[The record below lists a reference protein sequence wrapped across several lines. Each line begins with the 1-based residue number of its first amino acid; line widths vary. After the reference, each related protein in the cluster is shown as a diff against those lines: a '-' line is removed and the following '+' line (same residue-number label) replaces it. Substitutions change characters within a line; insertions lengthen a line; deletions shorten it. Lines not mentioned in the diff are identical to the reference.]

1 MSFASEFKEFAVKGN
16 VVDLAVGVIIGAAF
30 GKIVESFVADII
42 MPIIGRFTG
51 GIDFTNMFVALTAI
65 PPGIPATLEA
75 VRKAGVPVIAYG
87 NFINIIFNFVILA
100 LVVFLMVKQINRLR
114 RNSPKPPPAEDVL
127 LLREIRDNL
136 SRRSEREGRRRRL
149 QSAVSRPVSR
159 MRKLWLV
166 FAQAVTLTLAVLF
179 VVSLV
184 KPDWLAWRAQ
194 VVEVREAAPA
204 AGQPAIAQPV
214 SPLRGPLSFADAA
227 KKAIPSVVN
236 ISATRQVR
244 RRNPLLED
252 PAFQRFFGERFQLPP
267 ETQLSLG
274 SGVIVSRDGY
284 ILTND
289 HVVEGVTDIQ
299 VTTND
304 GRTLVGKVV
313 GTDPETDLAV
323 VRINAPGLTAVTFG
337 QSEQARVG
345 DVVLAIGDPFSVGQ
359 TVTMGI
365 ISAVGREIGSANPF
379 GSFIQTD
386 AAINPG
392 NSGGALVDTSG
403 NLIGINTLI
412 FSRSGGYQGIG
423 FAIPVSLAKRVLEQI
438 IETGTVTRGWF
449 GVDVADITPELA
461 ESLGLKGTR
470 GAIVGAIE
478 RGSPAEKS
486 GMKLG
491 DVIVAV
497 NGRAVANTSAAL
509 AAIAEIP
516 PGQSVPVRVVRRN
529 QELGLDVMVGKRR
542 ARPRTEE

>member
-1 MSFASEFKEFAVKGN
+1 M
-16 VVDLAVGVIIGAAF
+16 
-30 GKIVESFVADII
+30 
-42 MPIIGRFTG
+42 
-51 GIDFTNMFVALTAI
+51 
-65 PPGIPATLEA
+65 
-75 VRKAGVPVIAYG
+75 
-87 NFINIIFNFVILA
+87 
-100 LVVFLMVKQINRLR
+100 
-114 RNSPKPPPAEDVL
+114 
-127 LLREIRDNL
+127 
-136 SRRSEREGRRRRL
+136 
-149 QSAVSRPVSR
+149 
-159 MRKLWLV
+159 
-166 FAQAVTLTLAVLF
+166 
-179 VVSLV
+179 SLV

-194 VVEVREAAPA
+194 VVEVREAVPGTVVLPTGA
-204 AGQPAIAQPV
+204 AGKPF
-214 SPLRGPLSFADAA
+214 SFSEAA
-227 KKAIPSVVN
+227 RKAIPSVVN

-244 RRNPLLED
+244 RKNPLLDD
-252 PAFQRFFGERFQLPP
+252 PAFQRFFGDRMNLPP

-274 SGVIVSRDGY
+274 SGVIVSREGY

-299 VTTND
+299 VTLHD
-304 GRTLVGKVV
+304 GRTVVGKTV
-313 GTDPETDLAV
+313 GTDPDTDLAV
-323 VRINAPGLTAVTFG
+323 VRIAAGSLTPMTFG

-365 ISAVGREIGSANPF
+365 ISAVGREIGSQSPF

-423 FAIPVSLAKRVLEQI
+423 FAIPVSLAKRVMEQI

-449 GVDVADITPELA
+449 GIDVADITAELA

-491 DVIVAV
+491 DVIYSI
-497 NGRAVANTSAAL
+497 NGRATPDVSSAL
-509 AAIAEIP
+509 NAIAEVP
-516 PGQSVPVRVVRRN
+516 PGKSVPVRVIRRN
-529 QELGLDVMVGKRR
+529 QELTLEVTVGKRR
-542 ARPRTEE
+542 PPRRTAEE

>member
-1 MSFASEFKEFAVKGN
+1 
-16 VVDLAVGVIIGAAF
+16 
-30 GKIVESFVADII
+30 
-42 MPIIGRFTG
+42 
-51 GIDFTNMFVALTAI
+51 
-65 PPGIPATLEA
+65 
-75 VRKAGVPVIAYG
+75 
-87 NFINIIFNFVILA
+87 
-100 LVVFLMVKQINRLR
+100 
-114 RNSPKPPPAEDVL
+114 
-127 LLREIRDNL
+127 
-136 SRRSEREGRRRRL
+136 
-149 QSAVSRPVSR
+149 

-204 AGQPAIAQPV
+204 AAVAQPV
-214 SPLRGPLSFADAA
+214 APLRGPLSFADAA

-274 SGVIVSRDGY
+274 SGVIVSREGY

-289 HVVEGVTDIQ
+289 HVVEGVSDIQ
-299 VTTND
+299 VSLND

-497 NGRAVANTSAAL
+497 NGRSVANTSAAL
-509 AAIAEIP
+509 AAIAEIV

-529 QELGLDVMVGKRR
+529 QEIALEVLVGKRR
-542 ARPRTEE
+542 ARPRPEE

>member
-1 MSFASEFKEFAVKGN
+1 
-16 VVDLAVGVIIGAAF
+16 
-30 GKIVESFVADII
+30 
-42 MPIIGRFTG
+42 
-51 GIDFTNMFVALTAI
+51 
-65 PPGIPATLEA
+65 
-75 VRKAGVPVIAYG
+75 
-87 NFINIIFNFVILA
+87 
-100 LVVFLMVKQINRLR
+100 
-114 RNSPKPPPAEDVL
+114 
-127 LLREIRDNL
+127 
-136 SRRSEREGRRRRL
+136 
-149 QSAVSRPVSR
+149 

-194 VVEVREAAPA
+194 QVVEVREAAPA
-204 AGQPAIAQPV
+204 AGVVQPLAGA
-214 SPLRGPLSFADAA
+214 RPLSFSEAA
-227 KKAIPSVVN
+227 RKAIPSVVN
-236 ISATRQVR
+236 ISATRQVHR
-244 RRNPLLED
+244 RTPLLDD
-252 PAFQRFFGERFQLPP
+252 PAFQRFFGERFQLPE

-274 SGVIVSRDGY
+274 SGVIVSREGY

-299 VTTND
+299 VTLND

-323 VRINAPGLTAVTFG
+323 VRISAPSLTPVTFG
-337 QSEQARVG
+337 QSDQARVG

-365 ISAVGREIGSANPF
+365 VSAVGREIGTANPF

-392 NSGGALVDTSG
+392 NSGGALVDTAG

-438 IETGTVTRGWF
+438 IETGSVTRGWF

-486 GMKLG
+486 GIKLG
-491 DVIVAV
+491 DVIVSV
-497 NGRAVANTSAAL
+497 NGKPVANTSATL
-509 AAIAEIP
+509 AAIAEMP
-516 PGQSVPVRVVRRN
+516 PGKSVPVRVLRRN
-529 QELGLDVMVGKRR
+529 QELSVEVQVGKRR
-542 ARPRTEE
+542 PRPKTEE

>member
-1 MSFASEFKEFAVKGN
+1 
-16 VVDLAVGVIIGAAF
+16 
-30 GKIVESFVADII
+30 
-42 MPIIGRFTG
+42 
-51 GIDFTNMFVALTAI
+51 
-65 PPGIPATLEA
+65 
-75 VRKAGVPVIAYG
+75 
-87 NFINIIFNFVILA
+87 
-100 LVVFLMVKQINRLR
+100 
-114 RNSPKPPPAEDVL
+114 
-127 LLREIRDNL
+127 
-136 SRRSEREGRRRRL
+136 
-149 QSAVSRPVSR
+149 

-194 VVEVREAAPA
+194 VVEVREAAPGGPALQTA
-204 AGQPAIAQPV
+204 ATG
-214 SPLRGPLSFADAA
+214 RPLSFSDAA
-227 KKAIPSVVN
+227 KKATPSVVN

-252 PAFQRFFGERFQLPP
+252 PAFQRFFGERFNLPP

-274 SGVIVSRDGY
+274 SGVIVSREGY

-299 VTTND
+299 VTLHD
-304 GRTLVGKVV
+304 GRTVIGKTV
-313 GTDPETDLAV
+313 GTDPDTDLAV
-323 VRINAPGLTAVTFG
+323 VRISSSGLTPITFG
-337 QSEQARVG
+337 QSDQARVG

-365 ISAVGREIGSANPF
+365 ISAVGREIGNQNPF

-392 NSGGALVDTSG
+392 NSGGALVDTAG

-423 FAIPVSLAKRVLEQI
+423 FAIPVSLAKRVMEQI

-449 GVDVADITPELA
+449 GVDVADITPELS
-461 ESLGLKGTR
+461 ESLGLKATK

-486 GMKLG
+486 GIKLG
-491 DVIVAV
+491 DVIFSI
-497 NGRAVANTSAAL
+497 NGRAVPDVTTAL
-509 AAIAEIP
+509 NAIAEVP
-516 PGQSVPVRVVRRN
+516 PGKSVPVKLVRRG
-529 QELGLDVMVGKRR
+529 QELTVEVTVGKRR
-542 ARPRTEE
+542 PRPRTEE

>member
-1 MSFASEFKEFAVKGN
+1 
-16 VVDLAVGVIIGAAF
+16 
-30 GKIVESFVADII
+30 
-42 MPIIGRFTG
+42 
-51 GIDFTNMFVALTAI
+51 
-65 PPGIPATLEA
+65 
-75 VRKAGVPVIAYG
+75 
-87 NFINIIFNFVILA
+87 
-100 LVVFLMVKQINRLR
+100 
-114 RNSPKPPPAEDVL
+114 
-127 LLREIRDNL
+127 
-136 SRRSEREGRRRRL
+136 
-149 QSAVSRPVSR
+149 

-194 VVEVREAAPA
+194 VVEVREAVSPA
-204 AGQPAIAQPV
+204 AGGVQPV
-214 SPLRGPLSFADAA
+214 TGVPGRPLTFSDAA
-227 KKAIPSVVN
+227 RKAIPSVVN

-244 RRNPLLED
+244 RRNPLIDD
-252 PAFQRFFGERFQLPP
+252 PNFQRFFGERFNLPP

-274 SGVIVSRDGY
+274 SGVIVSREGY

-289 HVVEGVTDIQ
+289 HVVDGVSDIQ
-299 VTTND
+299 VTLHD
-304 GRTLVGKVV
+304 GRTVIGKTVGI
-313 GTDPETDLAV
+313 DPDTDLAV
-323 VRINAPGLTAVTFG
+323 VRISAQGLTPITFG
-337 QSEQARVG
+337 QSDQAKVG

-365 ISAVGREIGSANPF
+365 VSAVGREIGTQSPF

-392 NSGGALVDTSG
+392 NSGGALVDTAG

-423 FAIPVSLAKRVLEQI
+423 FAIPVSLAKRVMEQI
-438 IETGTVTRGWF
+438 IETGSVTRGWF

-486 GMKLG
+486 GLRLG
-491 DVIVAV
+491 DVIFSI
-497 NGRAVANTSAAL
+497 NGRTVPDVSTAL
-509 AAIAEIP
+509 NAIAEIP
-516 PGQSVPVRVVRRN
+516 PGKSVPVKVVRRG
-529 QELGLDVMVGKRR
+529 QELTVDVTVGRR
-542 ARPRTEE
+542 RPKPRTDD

>member
-1 MSFASEFKEFAVKGN
+1 
-16 VVDLAVGVIIGAAF
+16 
-30 GKIVESFVADII
+30 
-42 MPIIGRFTG
+42 
-51 GIDFTNMFVALTAI
+51 
-65 PPGIPATLEA
+65 
-75 VRKAGVPVIAYG
+75 
-87 NFINIIFNFVILA
+87 
-100 LVVFLMVKQINRLR
+100 
-114 RNSPKPPPAEDVL
+114 
-127 LLREIRDNL
+127 
-136 SRRSEREGRRRRL
+136 
-149 QSAVSRPVSR
+149 

-184 KPDWLAWRAQ
+184 KPDWLARRAQ
-194 VVEVREAAPA
+194 VVEVREATGPDASPA
-204 AGQPAIAQPV
+204 SLLPTV
-214 SPLRGPLSFADAA
+214 RPLSFSEAA
-227 KKAIPSVVN
+227 RKAIPSVVN

-244 RRNPLLED
+244 RSNPLLED
-252 PAFQRFFGERFQLPP
+252 PAFQRFFGKRFQLPP

-274 SGVIVSRDGY
+274 SGVIVSREGY

-299 VTTND
+299 VTLGD

-323 VRINAPGLTAVTFG
+323 VRITAGNLTAITFG
-337 QSEQARVG
+337 QSDQARVG

-365 ISAVGREIGSANPF
+365 VSAVGREIGTANPF

-392 NSGGALVDTSG
+392 NSGGALVDTAG

-478 RGSPAEKS
+478 RGSPAERG

-497 NGRAVANTSAAL
+497 DGRDVANTSAAL

-516 PGQSVPVRVVRRN
+516 PGKSVPVRVLRRN
-529 QELGLDVMVGKRR
+529 QDLSLDVQVGKRR
-542 ARPRTEE
+542 PRPRVEE